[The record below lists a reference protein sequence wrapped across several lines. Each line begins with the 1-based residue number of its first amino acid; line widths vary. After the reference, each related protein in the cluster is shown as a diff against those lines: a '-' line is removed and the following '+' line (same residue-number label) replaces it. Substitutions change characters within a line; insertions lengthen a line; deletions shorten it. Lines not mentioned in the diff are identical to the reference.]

1 MASNEDPHQ
10 DDLTD
15 SPSDQ
20 ERLKPEKATI
30 DLPGVSDIPGQ
41 EHVHIPPLGE
51 LADTTASSA
60 DEEDVLNGDSLDDDD
75 PNKED
80 NDDPAENSS
89 TDDTPTV
96 GIP

>member
-1 MASNEDPHQ
+1 MASPQDTPD

-30 DLPGVSDIPGQ
+30 DLPDVSDIPGQ
-41 EHVHIPPLGE
+41 EHVHVPPIGE
-51 LADTTASSA
+51 LADTTISSD
-60 DEEDVLNGDSLDDDD
+60 DEEDTLNGDSLD
-75 PNKED
+75 NA
-80 NDDPAENSS
+80 DPAADA
-89 TDDTPTV
+89 TA